1 MLAKKFAVGFGIAII
16 FPMML
21 HFGVSTFVPA
31 PDWKDYPGVSESWYG
46 EHGQVLSPESA
57 AQLQRERDN
66 FDEKQRVF
74 QRALFSITVPVG
86 ILVIILG
93 SMLSVPAIGTGLMF
107 GGIFSVL
114 DGYMNYWTELPDSAR
129 FVSLLC
135 AFIVLVWVGYRKLS
149 K

>member
-31 PDWKDYPGVSESWYG
+31 PDWKDYQGDYEWG
-46 EHGQVLSPESA
+46 LGQVQSPESA
-57 AQLQRERDN
+57 TQLQRQRDI
-66 FDEKQRVF
+66 FDEEQRVF
-74 QRALFSITVPVG
+74 QRALFSIAVPVG

-93 SMLSVPAIGTGLMF
+93 SMLSMPAIGTGLMF

-114 DGYMNYWTELPDSAR
+114 DGYLNYWTELPDSAR

-135 AFIVLVWVGYRKLS
+135 AFVVLVWVGYRKLS